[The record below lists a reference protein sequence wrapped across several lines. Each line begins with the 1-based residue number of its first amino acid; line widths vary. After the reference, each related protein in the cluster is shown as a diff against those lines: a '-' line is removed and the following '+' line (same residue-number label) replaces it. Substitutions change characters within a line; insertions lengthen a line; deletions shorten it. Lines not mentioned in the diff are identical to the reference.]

1 MARKK
6 VEGKPSKRSLLA
18 RSPEIQD
25 VGCQLAVLALAQAEQ
40 DGLLGVRQGEQ
51 LRRALATAGDI
62 LAWTSL
68 VASSSDVIA
77 DVGKDVLTMCKAGSK
92 SIASDLAEE
101 LVRKTAEM
109 DQLLTAAAATRVLAE
124 DPDTAYPREVVYS
137 YTVRDAYQGLVT
149 KTETVTVNDVK
160 ETNSAADGI
169 ERNLT
174 GRTKLRDLMIID
186 LEQKQVK
193 LDSMTRALPDF
204 ITSTHELLNQVIST
218 LQ

>member
-6 VEGKPSKRSLLA
+6 VEGQPSKRSLLA
-18 RSPEIQD
+18 RSPEIQE
-25 VGCQLAVLALAQAEQ
+25 VGRQLAVLALAQAEQ

-51 LRRALATAGDI
+51 LRRALATAGEV
-62 LAWTSL
+62 LGWTSTA
-68 VASSSDVIA
+68 ASSSDVVA
-77 DVGKDVLTMCKAGSK
+77 DVSKDVLTMCKAGSK
-92 SIASDLAEE
+92 SIASDLAEQ
-101 LVRKTAEM
+101 LVGKHAEM
-109 DQLLTAAAATRVLAE
+109 DQLLTAASVTRALAE
-124 DPDTAYPREVVYS
+124 DPDTEYPCEVVYS

-149 KTETVTVNDVK
+149 KTETLTVNDVK

-186 LEQKQVK
+186 LGQKQVK
-193 LDSMTRALPDF
+193 LDSMTRTLPDF
-204 ITSTHELLNQVIST
+204 VNSTHELLEQVIFT